1 MRSAVP
7 IRSAERVY
15 AESYLDYKSDI
26 FIFIEDKN
34 EVTRKIILEL
44 IQRAIS
50 SEIKIDKVHSLGGRE
65 KVLDAFENKNDDRT
79 EIYIIDGDLHMQYE
93 NRAFEKGLVI
103 LDRYCIE
110 NYLLDKKALLEL
122 LYEEAKS
129 CNFEELS
136 TTFDY
141 DKWYEEQTP
150 LFKELFLE
158 YAIEKKNSLGLQ
170 TVKYPVNKLRSRDAK
185 NKLLCTLDLELVHQR
200 IENLK
205 SDILELISEIT
216 YSQDKSLIEQK
227 TEQTETYKFVS
238 AKDYILPLVFERL
251 KKVANNT
258 KADVDNLKYRLS
270 KICEVDAFKAN
281 LVPHLI

>member
-205 SDILELISEIT
+205 SDIL
-216 YSQDKSLIEQK
+216 
-227 TEQTETYKFVS
+227 
-238 AKDYILPLVFERL
+238 
-251 KKVANNT
+251 
-258 KADVDNLKYRLS
+258 
-270 KICEVDAFKAN
+270 
-281 LVPHLI
+281 